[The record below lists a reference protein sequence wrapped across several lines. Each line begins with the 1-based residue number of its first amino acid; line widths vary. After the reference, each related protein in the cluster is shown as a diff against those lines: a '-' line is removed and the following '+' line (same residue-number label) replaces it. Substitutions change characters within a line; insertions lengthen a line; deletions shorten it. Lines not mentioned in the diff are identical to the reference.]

1 MLLRSLLPFVLAALP
16 LLAQG
21 ASPPAEPA
29 ATTKKLHLRVIG
41 ASVSGGFEDGPAFGA
56 KEQGDS
62 VTLQHVL
69 TAWCGEHARVS
80 THATPEMT
88 GMFLKPLEIGPAQV
102 QGVAKAKADLVVAID
117 FPFWFAYGYVFDG
130 DEAKARQELLAK
142 GCELLAQLEV
152 PVLIG
157 DLPDMTGAAP
167 RMLGKKQIPTP
178 AVLAELNEQLAGFVR
193 THAKVRQVSLSQL
206 VQTMKEKGATLPL
219 AGGPLVTAPGALLQE
234 DRLHATRLGM
244 AYLGHVLQDAVRP
257 MFPEGH
263 ALRSQVWTFE
273 QFVEACAAEPELET
287 LQKAAKEPAKE
298 PAGAGKGG

>member
-1 MLLRSLLPFVLAALP
+1 MLLRSLLPFVLAAVP

-21 ASPPAEPA
+21 ASPPAPTEPTA
-29 ATTKKLHLRVIG
+29 ATKKVHLRVIG
-41 ASVSGGFEDGPAFGA
+41 ASVSGGFEDGPPFGA
-56 KEQGDS
+56 QEQGDS

-69 TAWCGEHARVS
+69 KAWCGEHARVS

-88 GMFLKPLEIGPAQV
+88 GMFLKPLEIGPNQI

-117 FPFWFAYGYVFDG
+117 FPFWFAYGFVDG

-167 RMLGKKQIPTP
+167 RMLRKKQIPSP
-178 AVLAELNEQLAGFVR
+178 AVLAQLNEQLAEFVR
-193 THAKVRQVSLSQL
+193 THAKVQLAPLSQF
-206 VQTMKEKGATLPL
+206 VQTMKEKGAVLPL

-244 AYLGHVLQDAVRP
+244 AYLGHLLQDALRP

-263 ALRSQVWTFE
+263 PLRSQAWTFE
-273 QFVEACAAEPELET
+273 QFVEACGAEPDLEA
-287 LQKAAKEPAKE
+287 LKKPAKE
-298 PAGAGKGG
+298 PAAAGKGG